1 MTYTRNEGI
10 VQSGGSMT
18 ATNIGVGRKA
28 TISQGQMIDPD
39 ALQGVQRQL
48 ANLLDALEKQGQEI
62 ANRDEVMQ
70 SAQTAK
76 DELAKERPN
85 HLTLKSLL
93 TGIADSVKSVSS
105 IATAVEG
112 IKLAVAAL
120 FG

>member
-10 VQSGGSMT
+10 VQSGGSIA
-18 ATNIGVGRKA
+18 ATNIAVGRKA
-28 TISQGQMIDPD
+28 TISQGQAIDPD

-48 ANLLDALEKQGQEI
+48 AKLLEALEKNGQEI
-62 ANRDEVMQ
+62 GNREEVVQ
-70 SAQTAK
+70 AAQTAK
-76 DELAKERPN
+76 DELAKEKPS

-93 TGIADSVKSVSS
+93 NGIADSVKSVSS